1 MGRPGGGVLP
11 RPLACLAVL
20 TLWGCTSVDTEA
32 ERQIA
37 EQRPPRPAMIV
48 VHDFAVSPDEVQ
60 SGQPW
65 SSARLVQ
72 DTARTGAEKAVG
84 HAFADEFAAAL
95 VEEIRKLGLP
105 AERANGAGPAER
117 RPGGH
122 RGPLHPLAGDPS
134 APGIVGFAGGWPD
147 VLADVQ
153 LYGTNASGER
163 LSEDLEVSLSAGDH
177 ALSAALLPDPTITAG
192 QVATAP
198 ALSPQQQAQLAT
210 AARQAAGTVA
220 GQLKPYFAGQGGFL
234 ASRADRE
241 ARHDIRGGGE
251 MSEESAA
258 AATRLL
264 DCPRPAAWRS
274 RLDRFRRTR
283 ARIAPAA
290 TGSLRT
296 ASPATATRGRFASR

>member
-1 MGRPGGGVLP
+1 MGRSGSGVLP

-37 EQRPPRPAMIV
+37 EQRLPRPAMIV

-60 SGQPW
+60 PGQPW

-72 DTARTGAEKAVG
+72 DTARTEAEKAVG
-84 HAFADEFAAAL
+84 HAFADEFATAL

-105 AERANGAGPAER
+105 AGRANASKVPSGDVVTIEGR
-117 RPGGH
+117 FIS
-122 RGPLHPLAGDPS
+122 LAGDPS

-153 LYGTNASGER
+153 LYGTNRSGER
-163 LSEDLEVSLSAGDH
+163 LSEDLEVSLSEGDH
-177 ALSAALLPDPTITAG
+177 ALPAALLPDPTITAG

-198 ALSPQQQAQLAT
+198 ALSPQLQAQLAT

-220 GQLKPYFAGQGGFL
+220 GQLKPYFAGQGW
-234 ASRADRE
+234 
-241 ARHDIRGGGE
+241 I
-251 MSEESAA
+251 
-258 AATRLL
+258 
-264 DCPRPAAWRS
+264 P
-274 RLDRFRRTR
+274 R
-283 ARIAPAA
+283 AR
-290 TGSLRT
+290 S
-296 ASPATATRGRFASR
+296 

>member
-1 MGRPGGGVLP
+1 MGRSGSGVLP

-37 EQRPPRPAMIV
+37 EQRLPRPAMIV

-72 DTARTGAEKAVG
+72 DTARTEAEKAVG
-84 HAFADEFAAAL
+84 HAFADEFATAL

-105 AERANGAGPAER
+105 AGRANASKVPSGDVVTIEGR
-117 RPGGH
+117 FIS
-122 RGPLHPLAGDPS
+122 LAGDPS

-153 LYGTNASGER
+153 LYGTNTNGER
-163 LSEDLEVSLSAGDH
+163 LSEDLEVSLSEGDH
-177 ALSAALLPDPTITAG
+177 PLPAALLPDPTITAG

-198 ALSPQQQAQLAT
+198 ALSPQLKAQLAT
-210 AARQAAGTVA
+210 AAKQAAGTVA
-220 GQLKPYFAGQGGFL
+220 GELKPYFAGQGWIP
-234 ASRADRE
+234 RAQ
-241 ARHDIRGGGE
+241 
-251 MSEESAA
+251 S
-258 AATRLL
+258 
-264 DCPRPAAWRS
+264 
-274 RLDRFRRTR
+274 
-283 ARIAPAA
+283 
-290 TGSLRT
+290 
-296 ASPATATRGRFASR
+296 